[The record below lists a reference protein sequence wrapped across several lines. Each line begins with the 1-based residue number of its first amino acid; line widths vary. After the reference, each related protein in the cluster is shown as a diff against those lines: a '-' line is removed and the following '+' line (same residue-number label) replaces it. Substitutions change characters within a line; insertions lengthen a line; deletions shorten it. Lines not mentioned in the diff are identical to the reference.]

1 MRQER
6 QTRRFKIFTENNTQ
20 KIQSWK
26 HNIYIE
32 NTFRN
37 PDD

>member
-1 MRQER
+1 MKQ
-6 QTRRFKIFTENNTQ
+6 QTHTLKFFTENNTQ
-20 KIQSWK
+20 NLQLWK

-32 NTFRN
+32 NTFRS